1 MSVQMSLDVPL
12 SHTEQPTAAQHFYMA
27 EMLLSINSLPKMQLH
42 SGKQQLV
49 MNLFLPLLR
58 AEL

>member
-1 MSVQMSLDVPL
+1 MSVQMSLHVPL
-12 SHTEQPTAAQHFYMA
+12 SHAEQPTAPQHFYMA